1 MYIHI
6 HIYTCCDVREALGR
20 GESVVIDA
28 TNALPDLRQQWVQL
42 LRQAHKAS
50 NNNSNSNSQLRVRA
64 VEFLAPER
72 CDACVDSRLN
82 SVGERA

>member
-1 MYIHI
+1 M
-6 HIYTCCDVREALGR
+6 
-20 GESVVIDA
+20 VIDA
-28 TNALPDLRQQWVQL
+28 TNALPALRKEWVAL

-50 NNNSNSNSQLRVRA
+50 NSNSPLRVRA

-72 CDACVDSRLN
+72 CDACVDSRLH